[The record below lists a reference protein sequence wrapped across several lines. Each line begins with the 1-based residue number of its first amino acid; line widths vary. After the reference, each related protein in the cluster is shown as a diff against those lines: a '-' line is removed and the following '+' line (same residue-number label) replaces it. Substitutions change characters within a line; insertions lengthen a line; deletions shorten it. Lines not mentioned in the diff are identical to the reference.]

1 MKKHFIKI
9 LRSKI
14 SQDSLSF
21 NAKYYSQLLSN
32 TTAQDSSRSLKI
44 AKRYTLHCD
53 RLLRNTPPQ
62 DGNLVK
68 NDCEKFQVRNIANLV
83 PAYLR
88 QFFLRLEPAPPPYTM
103 ESVITLQV
111 VMEVNDFASSNF

>member
-14 SQDSLSF
+14 SQDSFAF

-44 AKRYTLHCD
+44 AKCYTLHCD

>member
-9 LRSKI
+9 LKSKI
-14 SQDSLSF
+14 SQDSFSF
-21 NAKYYSQLLSN
+21 DAKYYSQSLSN

-53 RLLRNTPPQ
+53 RLLRNTPLQ

-68 NDCEKFQVRNIANLV
+68 NDREKFQVRNIANLV